1 MSERRAA
8 DILSFLAYEA
18 EAVYKEAASLAH
30 TLNQAAD
37 AAREI
42 ARAFGEV
49 DNNSADYEAAFE
61 IGCNAA
67 IAADAATA
75 KAVAAKAAFDTATAA
90 ARKASMIANM
100 ATKM

>member
-18 EAVYKEAASLAH
+18 EAVSKEAASHAH

-49 DNNSADYEAAFE
+49 DSNSADYEAAFE

-75 KAVAAKAAFDTATAA
+75 KAVAAKAASDTATAA